1 MKKIVLCLCVII
13 ISACGVSNKMYVAQI
28 ATPLPPT
35 TFVEVIG
42 ANVSIAPGAKMLGSG
57 NVTDSGMTA
66 TRNCT
71 YAKVVEQAQANA
83 RTMGGDLI
91 VITDHIEPTF
101 IVSSCHRIKYTVY
114 KKP

>member
-13 ISACGVSNKMYVAQI
+13 ISACGVSNKMYVAQF

-42 ANVSIAPGAKMLGSG
+42 ANVSIAPGTKMLGSG

-91 VITDHIEPTF
+91 VITEHNEPMIMT
-101 IVSSCHRIKYTVY
+101 SCHRIKYTVY